1 MNYNKAISVLYRIF
15 AVGALALIALAV
27 LESVANTFRYTL
39 VREAYRP
46 GRLVEFAAMSA
57 IIASALALR
66 QIRDELQKKA

>member
-1 MNYNKAISVLYRIF
+1 MNYNKVTSLLYRVF

-27 LESVANTFRYTL
+27 MEAMANAFRYTL

-57 IIASALALR
+57 VIAIALVLR
-66 QIRDELQKKA
+66 PNSERAS

>member
-1 MNYNKAISVLYRIF
+1 MDYNKATSVLYRIF
-15 AVGALALIALAV
+15 AVATLALVALAV
-27 LESVANTFRYTL
+27 FESAANAFRYTI

-57 IIASALALR
+57 VIASALLLR

>member
-1 MNYNKAISVLYRIF
+1 MNYNKVTSLLYRVF

-27 LESVANTFRYTL
+27 MEAMANAFRYTL

-57 IIASALALR
+57 VIAIALVLR
-66 QIRDELQKKA
+66 PNSE